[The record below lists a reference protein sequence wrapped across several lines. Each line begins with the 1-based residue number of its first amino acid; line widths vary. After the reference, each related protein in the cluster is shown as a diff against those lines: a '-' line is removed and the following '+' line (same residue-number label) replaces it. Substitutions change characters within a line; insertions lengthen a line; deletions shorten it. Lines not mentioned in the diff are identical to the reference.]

1 MNKLQK
7 SNLIT
12 SLKEKLVSSAFI
24 AVIHYRGMNDNE
36 LYNMRVALKSK
47 GCNIKIAKNTLLKVA
62 IKGTNLEPISTYLN
76 GPTAILYSED
86 PISLSK
92 IISDTKKKVELL
104 KIVTAFY
111 KNSFL
116 SETNVN
122 ELAKLGSM
130 EEVRASFIGI
140 LKGAQSNFVR
150 VLSAPEMGLANLKT
164 Q

>member
-12 SLKEKLVSSAFI
+12 SLKEKLVGSAFI
-24 AVIHYRGMNDNE
+24 AVIHYRGMNDSE

-92 IISDTKKKVELL
+92 IISDTKKKVEFL

-116 SETNVN
+116 NETNVN
-122 ELAKLGSM
+122 DLAKLGSI

>member
-62 IKGTNLEPISTYLN
+62 IKGTSLEPISTYLN